1 MKNYII
7 KLTDGFVV
15 LIKAMSAIEAVITA
29 REDGWYNIASVEER

>member
-7 KLTDGFVV
+7 TLTDGFVV

-29 REDGWYNIASVEER
+29 RADGWYNIQTVKER